1 MTELF
6 EIRDGLKQGDGLVPL
21 MFNLVKEI
29 VVRKVTADRN
39 DKLQYT
45 LTQRAVYANNTAYA

>member
-45 LTQRAVYANNTAYA
+45 LTHRAVYANNTAYA